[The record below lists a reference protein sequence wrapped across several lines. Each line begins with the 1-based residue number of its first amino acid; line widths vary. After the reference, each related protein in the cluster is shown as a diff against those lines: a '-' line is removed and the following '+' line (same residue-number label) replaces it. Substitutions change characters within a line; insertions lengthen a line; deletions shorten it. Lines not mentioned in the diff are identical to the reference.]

1 MQVQPQLVMQFLNDM
16 FSKLDDLCDY
26 YNVYKVGCGGCRARL
41 GVLQVRC

>member
-26 YNVYKVGCGGCRARL
+26 YNVYKVGWRRLQGGL
-41 GVLQVRC
+41 GVL